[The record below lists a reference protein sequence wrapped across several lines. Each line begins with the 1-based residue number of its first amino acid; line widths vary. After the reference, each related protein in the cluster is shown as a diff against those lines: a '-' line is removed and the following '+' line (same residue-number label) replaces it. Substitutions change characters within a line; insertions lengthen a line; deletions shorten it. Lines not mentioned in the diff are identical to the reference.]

1 MLLAPLH
8 DLPTRSASGFLI
20 RYVLPRSVPPQLI
33 GPTDR
38 RQPFQLL
45 TIGDTIIGVGHGDVS
60 EFCGHNDEVILST
73 ASIPDV
79 KGKVIILI
87 SCETAQVLGPALIDA
102 GATSF
107 MGFKKDLTW
116 VCDADLAHLPWS
128 DKLAM
133 TVMMPITES
142 VNAVLDGKTIEE
154 AFNIELQ
161 GFSSNAEVEEDELVR
176 ACINFNKR
184 NAVLLGDP
192 KAQVKA
198 RPRIFLPIAPPP
210 ILLPLS

>member
-1 MLLAPLH
+1 MLSLPLY
-8 DLPTRSASGFLI
+8 DLPCRSASGFLI
-20 RYVLPRSVPPQLI
+20 RYVVPRSVPPQLA
-33 GPTDR
+33 GPLSRKPLFST
-38 RQPFQLL
+38 LV
-45 TIGDTIIGVGHGDVS
+45 IGDTIIGVGHGSPS
-60 EFCGHNDEVILST
+60 EFCGHNDEVILEIY
-73 ASIPDV
+73 SIPNV

-102 GATSF
+102 GAASY

-142 VNAVLDGKTIEE
+142 VNAILDGKTTEE

-161 GFSSNAEVEEDELVR
+161 GFSANAEVEEDELVR
-176 ACINFNKR
+176 ACINFNRR
-184 NAVLLGDP
+184 NAVLLGNP
-192 KAQVKA
+192 EAQVRA
-198 RPRIFLPIAPPP
+198 RPRIFLPIGPPP
-210 ILLPLS
+210 IILPVS